1 MYFTY
6 PNYFIK
12 GSDNVV
18 PMFNDSWS
26 RTRNVLKNTN
36 FKQYVE
42 MFPDSE
48 ELKYMQTAGNG
59 GTAQGRTPN
68 NDMKHIRPGRILCIT
83 KVGHGFYSHDFK
95 Q

>member
-1 MYFTY
+1 
-6 PNYFIK
+6 
-12 GSDNVV
+12 
-18 PMFNDSWS
+18 
-26 RTRNVLKNTN
+26 
-36 FKQYVE
+36 

-68 NDMKHIRPGRILCIT
+68 NDMKLFDQGRILCIT
-83 KVGHGFYSHDFK
+83 KWLDTGFYSHDFK